1 MRIHLQA
8 RQTSFLYSIHGQ
20 TLASNVGLSS
30 YAPSPSLQAD
40 ISFLWQPNR
49 LDTSAEVSWIYHWR
63 RPDDTE
69 WLSSGQMD
77 AQNGYLLRLHGAAD
91 FRLSFDGCRI
101 RANPIGSFSLESLA
115 GMLADCV
122 LPFAFTL
129 QGRHVFHAGGSSVDG
144 QAVIFLGESGAGKST
159 LAANLLA
166 HGFPVLADD
175 YVVLRPSSSGAHLPI
190 EVLPGRPKLR
200 LWPGVKKFIFDEKP
214 NGGTDGEKCVVE
226 VEVEVEGGTASLPTT
241 VPLQRVYLLQPSDGM
256 NSGPAVRSVPGPE
269 ALIELFRH
277 AFRLDYTSKTM
288 LVNELQSLSAIIESV
303 AVKRLCFPRTL
314 EGMAKAAALVIAEQK
329 KAAA

>member
-1 MRIHLQA
+1 MRIHLQT
-8 RQTSFLYSIHGQ
+8 RQTSYLYSIHGQ
-20 TLASNVGLSS
+20 TLASNVFLSS
-30 YAPSPSLQAD
+30 YPQASTTQAD
-40 ISFLWQPNR
+40 ITFSWQSENFENPKDLR
-49 LDTSAEVSWIYHWR
+49 WIHHWR
-63 RPDDTE
+63 HHDGAE
-69 WLSSGQMD
+69 WLSSARAGD
-77 AQNGYLLRLHGAAD
+77 GDGYLLRMHGAAN

-101 RANPIGSFSLESLA
+101 RGNPIGSFSLESLD

-122 LPFAFTL
+122 LPFALTL
-129 QGRHVFHAGGSSVDG
+129 QGRHVFHASGSSVDG
-144 QAVIFLGESGAGKST
+144 QAVILLGESAAGKST

-200 LWPGVKKFIFDEKP
+200 LWPGVKKFIFDKKP
-214 NGGTDGEKCVVE
+214 NVGTDGEKCVVE
-226 VEVEVEGGTASLPTT
+226 VEVDGGTASLPTT
-241 VPLQRVYLLQPSDGM
+241 VPLQRVYLLHPSDGM

-277 AFRLDYTSKTM
+277 SFRLDYTSKTM
-288 LVNELQSLSAIIESV
+288 LVNELQGLSAIIESTQ
-303 AVKRLCFPRTL
+303 VKRLRFPRTL